1 MSRTARTLVIDD
13 DILVARMV
21 GLRLASKFPGMRID
35 ATTDPGILSNYD
47 IYLIDNDF
55 GGVPLGTALAR
66 RIRNE
71 HPESLVIALSSTL
84 DAEILKNLLN
94 SGCHGACDKGNDE
107 DFATLIEL
115 IREFLETRK
124 DSEKDGRGFLGVL
137 RSMTELLR
145 HWNRRLDRLET
156 R

>member
-21 GLRLASKFPGMRID
+21 GLRLASKFPGMRVD
-35 ATTDPGILSNYD
+35 ATTDPKILSNYD

-55 GGVPLGTALAR
+55 NGVPLGTALAR

-71 HPESLVIALSSTL
+71 HPDSLVIALSSTL
-84 DAEILKNLLN
+84 DAEILKDLLN
-94 SGCHGACDKGNDE
+94 AGCHGACDKGSDE
-107 DFATLIEL
+107 DFETLIAL
-115 IREFLETRK
+115 IRRFLDTRRAG
-124 DSEKDGRGFLGVL
+124 DESGRGFLGVL